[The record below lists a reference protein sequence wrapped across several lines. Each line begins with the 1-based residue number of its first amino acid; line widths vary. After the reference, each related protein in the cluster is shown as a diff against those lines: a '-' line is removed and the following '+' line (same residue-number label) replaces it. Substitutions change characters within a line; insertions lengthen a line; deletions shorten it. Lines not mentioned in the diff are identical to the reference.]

1 LFRIGLVRVKNSP
14 PQLESPWPHRLAVA
28 LECTTFPM
36 IWIGGLV
43 TSYGAG
49 MAVPDWPN
57 TYGYN
62 LFLYPWETW
71 VYGPWKLF
79 IEHGHRL
86 FGTLIGMITIAFL
99 ISAWRCQ
106 TRPVVRWLGVAALV
120 GVLFQGA
127 LGGMRVIVDQ
137 VQLAK
142 IHGCVGPA
150 FFALTV
156 ALAAV
161 TSRRW
166 QEPGEPSSTGT
177 VRAGMARIERL
188 AVLTTLLAY
197 AQLVVGSQL
206 RHLPTAARAGDFR
219 IALWFHLVLAAAL
232 FVHIVFL
239 AARIYRAQPADSW
252 LRRPAARLLFQICL
266 QVTLGA
272 CTWIVKYGWP
282 AWMSDFGFAAAHVV
296 SADSFAQILVA
307 TAHVAIGSLILATS
321 LLVALRSA
329 RLAHYDA
336 GQPKPATWVL
346 EGAR

>member
-1 LFRIGLVRVKNSP
+1 
-14 PQLESPWPHRLAVA
+14 
-28 LECTTFPM
+28 M

-62 LFLYPWETW
+62 LFLYPLETW
-71 VYGPWKLF
+71 LYGPWKLF

-127 LGGMRVIVDQ
+127 LGGMRVIVYQ

-156 ALAAV
+156 FARGLLNRLFTRAYLPGDEEALAA
-161 TSRRW
+161 T
-166 QEPGEPSSTGT
+166 P
-177 VRAGMARIERL
+177 
-188 AVLTTLLAY
+188 LLAGL
-197 AQLVVGSQL
+197 APDRRATLVAVEDGGAL
-206 RHLPTAARAGDFR
+206 RFDIRLQGQDET
-219 IALWFHLVLAAAL
+219 
-232 FVHIVFL
+232 VFL
-239 AARIYRAQPADSW
+239 TYPRVRD
-252 LRRPAARLLFQICL
+252 
-266 QVTLGA
+266 
-272 CTWIVKYGWP
+272 
-282 AWMSDFGFAAAHVV
+282 AWG
-296 SADSFAQILVA
+296 
-307 TAHVAIGSLILATS
+307 
-321 LLVALRSA
+321 
-329 RLAHYDA
+329 
-336 GQPKPATWVL
+336 
-346 EGAR
+346 

>member
-1 LFRIGLVRVKNSP
+1 
-14 PQLESPWPHRLAVA
+14 
-28 LECTTFPM
+28 M

-62 LFLYPWETW
+62 LFAYPLETW
-71 VYGPWKLF
+71 LYGPWKLF

-106 TRPVVRWLGVAALV
+106 TRPVVRWLGVAALAA
-120 GVLFQGA
+120 VLFQGA
-127 LGGMRVIVDQ
+127 LGGMRVLVDE
-137 VQLAK
+137 VQMAK

-166 QEPGEPSSTGT
+166 QKPGEQGSNGMDRP
-177 VRAGMARIERL
+177 GMARIERL

-206 RHLPTAARAGDFR
+206 RHLPTAARASDFR
-219 IALWFHLVLAAAL
+219 IALVFHLLLAAAL
-232 FVHIVFL
+232 FAHVVFL
-239 AARIYRAQPADSW
+239 FARIYRAQPAESW

-266 QVTLGA
+266 QVSLGA
-272 CTWIVKYGWP
+272 GTWIVKYGWP
-282 AWMSDFGFAAAHVV
+282 AWMSDFGFAASHVV
-296 SADSFAQILVA
+296 SADSFAQILIA

-329 RLAHYDA
+329 RLRHYDV
-336 GQPKPATWVL
+336 GQANQPAWIL

>member
-1 LFRIGLVRVKNSP
+1 
-14 PQLESPWPHRLAVA
+14 
-28 LECTTFPM
+28 M

-71 VYGPWKLF
+71 LYGPSKLLV
-79 IEHGHRL
+79 EHGHRL
-86 FGTLIGMITIAFL
+86 FGTLVGMVTIAFL

-120 GVLFQGA
+120 AVLFQGA
-127 LGGMRVIVDQ
+127 LGGMRVIVDE

-156 ALAAV
+156 ALSAV

-166 QEPGEPSSTGT
+166 QAPGEPSSTAIG
-177 VRAGMARIERL
+177 RAGMARIERL

-206 RHLPTAARAGDFR
+206 RHLPTAARASDFR
-219 IALWFHLVLAAAL
+219 IALVFHLLLAAAL
-232 FVHIVFL
+232 FVHVVFL

-252 LRRPAARLLFQICL
+252 IRRPAARLLFQICL
-266 QVTLGA
+266 QVSLGA
-272 CTWIVKYGWP
+272 GTWIVKYGWP
-282 AWMSDFGFAAAHVV
+282 AWMSDFGFAASHVV
-296 SADSFAQILVA
+296 SADSFAQILIA
-307 TAHVAIGSLILATS
+307 TAHVAIGSLILVTS

-329 RLAHYDA
+329 RLAHCDG
-336 GQPKPATWVL
+336 GQANEPALVL

>member
-1 LFRIGLVRVKNSP
+1 
-14 PQLESPWPHRLAVA
+14 
-28 LECTTFPM
+28 M

-49 MAVPDWPN
+49 MAVPNWPN

-62 LFLYPWETW
+62 LFLYPLETW
-71 VYGPWKLF
+71 LYGPWKLF

-86 FGTLIGMITIAFL
+86 FGTLVGLITIAFL
-99 ISAWRCQ
+99 ISAWRCR
-106 TRPVVRWLGVAALV
+106 TRPVVRWLGVAALA

-156 ALAAV
+156 ALSAV

-166 QEPGEPSSTGT
+166 QQPGEPSSTGMD
-177 VRAGMARIERL
+177 RQSSSRLGMARIERL

-206 RHLPTAARAGDFR
+206 RHLPTAARASDFR
-219 IALWFHLVLAAAL
+219 IALVFHLLLAAAL
-232 FVHIVFL
+232 FAHIVFL
-239 AARIYRAQPADSW
+239 FARIYRAQPADSW
-252 LRRPAARLLFQICL
+252 IRRPAARLLFQICL
-266 QVTLGA
+266 QLSLGA
-272 CTWIVKYGWP
+272 GTWIVKYGWP
-282 AWMSDFGFAAAHVV
+282 AWMSDFGFAASHVV
-296 SADSFAQILVA
+296 SADSFAQIVIA

-321 LLVALRSA
+321 LLVALRTA
-329 RLAHYDA
+329 RLRHYGV
-336 GQPKPATWVL
+336 GQANQPAWIL

>member
-1 LFRIGLVRVKNSP
+1 
-14 PQLESPWPHRLAVA
+14 
-28 LECTTFPM
+28 M

-62 LFLYPWETW
+62 LFAYPLETW
-71 VYGPWKLF
+71 LYGPWKLF

-86 FGTLIGMITIAFL
+86 FGTLVGMITIAFL
-99 ISAWRCQ
+99 ISAWRCR
-106 TRPVVRWLGVAALV
+106 TRPVVRWLSVAALA

-137 VQLAK
+137 IQLAR

-156 ALAAV
+156 VLSAV

-166 QEPGEPSSTGT
+166 QQPGEQSPS
-177 VRAGMARIERL
+177 GMARIERL

-197 AQLVVGSQL
+197 AQIVVGSQL
-206 RHLPTAARAGDFR
+206 RHLPSGARASDFR
-219 IALWFHLVLAAAL
+219 IALVFHLILAAAL
-232 FVHIVFL
+232 LVHVVFL
-239 AARIYRAQPADSW
+239 AARVFRAQPAESW
-252 LRRPAARLLFQICL
+252 IRRPAGRLLFQIFL
-266 QVTLGA
+266 QLSLGA
-272 CTWIVKYGWP
+272 GTWVVKYGWP
-282 AWMSDFGFAAAHVV
+282 AWMSDYGFAAAHVV
-296 SADSFAQILVA
+296 SADSMGQILVA

-329 RLAHYDA
+329 RLVHLGA
-336 GQPKPATWVL
+336 GLGSQPAWVL